1 MINNSLEE
9 LFNSIENSSLYQEY
23 KKMESILSQDKHIKE
38 MIEEIKELE
47 KEATYLESIG
57 DLKYQEIDNLIKE
70 KAKILN
76 DNPIYQEYLNR
87 MDDFNEELSASSKMI
102 EKYIEEVV

>member
-9 LFNSIENSSLYQEY
+9 LFNSIESSSLYQEY
-23 KKMESILSQDKHIKE
+23 KKMESILSQDKNIKN

-57 DLKYQEIDNLIKE
+57 DIKFHEIDNLIKE

-76 DNPIYQEYLNR
+76 SNPIYQEYLNR
-87 MDDFNEELSASSKMI
+87 MDDFNDELAMSSHMI
-102 EKYIEEVV
+102 EKFIEEVV

>member
-1 MINNSLEE
+1 MENSLEA
-9 LFNSIENSSLYQEY
+9 LFNSIENSTLYQEY
-23 KKMESILSQDKHIKE
+23 KKMETILSQDKNIKT

-57 DLKYQEIDNLIKE
+57 DPKFHDIDELIKE

-76 DNPIYQEYLNR
+76 NNPVYQEYLNR
-87 MDDFNEELSASSKMI
+87 MDDFNDELAMSSNMI
-102 EKYIEEVV
+102 EKYVEEVI